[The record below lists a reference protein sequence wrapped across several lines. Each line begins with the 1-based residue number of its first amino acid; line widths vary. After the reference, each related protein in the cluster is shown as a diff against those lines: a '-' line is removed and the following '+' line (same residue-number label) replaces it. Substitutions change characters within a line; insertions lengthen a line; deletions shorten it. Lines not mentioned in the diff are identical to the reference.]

1 MRNRTFAT
9 LMLLLAPAVVSA
21 QAKVRGEKKADW
33 NEINKSSTQ
42 TGLQLSNRD
51 IESISPIRLLL
62 DKRKDLSLTDEQVKR
77 VKEVEAKVAEKN
89 DGFFKAIDSL
99 RNEMKPSSRASE
111 EDGARKMMARNG
123 VMSVLAEI
131 RANYDGAL
139 TEAMAPLDEGQRK
152 SASSMIEKQS
162 AEATD
167 MLREKL
173 GGRRPDG
180 DDAAA
185 AAGGS
190 GRRGRPAT
198 AL

>member
-1 MRNRTFAT
+1 MRTRTFAT
-9 LMLLLAPAVVSA
+9 LMLLLAPAVASA

-33 NEINKSSTQ
+33 NEINKSSAQ

-51 IESISPIRLLL
+51 IEGISPIRLLL
-62 DKRKDLSLTDEQVKR
+62 DKRKDLSLTDDQVKH

-89 DGFFKAIDSL
+89 EGFFKAIDSL

-111 EDGARKMMARNG
+111 EDGARRMMARNG

-131 RANYDGAL
+131 RANYDGAV
-139 TEAMAPLDEGQRK
+139 TDAMAPLDEGQRK
-152 SASSMIEKQS
+152 SAASMIEKQS
-162 AEATD
+162 TEATD

-173 GGRRPDG
+173 GGGRRPDG

-185 AAGGS
+185 ASGS
-190 GRRGRPAT
+190 GKRGRPAT

>member
-1 MRNRTFAT
+1 MHARTLAT
-9 LMLLLAPAVVSA
+9 LMLLLAPTVTFA

-62 DKRKDLSLTDEQVKR
+62 DKRKDLSLTDEQVKH

-89 DGFFKAIDSL
+89 DALFRAIDSL
-99 RNEMKPSSRASE
+99 RNEMKPSSRAAE
-111 EDGARKMMARNG
+111 DDGARKMMARNG
-123 VMSVLAEI
+123 VMSVLAAI
-131 RANYDGAL
+131 RANYDGAVP
-139 TEAMAPLDEGQRK
+139 EVMAQLDEGQRK
-152 SASSMIEKQS
+152 TAGAMIERQS

-167 MLREKL
+167 LLREKL
-173 GGRRPDG
+173 GGGRRPDN

-185 AAGGS
+185 AS
-190 GRRGRPAT
+190 GRRGRPT